1 MKNIR
6 PVFHKSTINTDPA
19 VEEWLGSQNA
29 SDDESIREYIIHHKR
44 SIEEMIFWEDKVAW
58 MQNYLTVRK
67 DFIERSIDKRI
78 KRDYAYLDVIDSL
91 IQRAIEENC
100 MQIRA
105 WLVEYKNRTFGNA
118 FMDEAEADQFD
129 LEFELRDPLP
139 AEKHAVGEE
148 LRLGS
153 YCYDVSG
160 QKRDIVWQ
168 VLDIIEDRALIVS
181 REVLAFKRFNEDWG
195 RMTWENC
202 SLRKWLNEDFLQTA
216 FTEEERHR
224 IARGS
229 IRNRKNDMFGTD
241 AGPDTEDSVFLLSME
256 EAREYYTSDED
267 RQVMAT
273 PYAAAEAGFA
283 GDAEAAPWRL
293 RTPGYKGGCYN
304 AYIRTNGMINTH
316 GCFNDQD
323 GFGIRPAMW
332 VKLKNEHQ

>member
-1 MKNIR
+1 MKNNR
-6 PVFHKSTINTDPA
+6 PVFYKSTINTDPA

-29 SDDESIREYIIHHKR
+29 SDDENIREYIIHHKR

-58 MQNYLTVRK
+58 MQNYLTVRR

-78 KRDYAYLDVIDSL
+78 KREYAYLDVIDNL

-118 FMDEAEADQFD
+118 FLDEAEADQID

-153 YCYDVSG
+153 YYYDVSG
-160 QKRDIVWQ
+160 QKQDIVWQ

-181 REVLAFKRFNEDWG
+181 RDVLTFKLFNNDWG
-195 RMTWENC
+195 KMVWEEC
-202 SLRKWLNEDFLQTA
+202 SLRKWLNEDFLQSA
-216 FTEEERHR
+216 FAEEERDR
-224 IARGS
+224 IICRT
-229 IRNRKNDMFGTD
+229 IKNRENDLFGTD

-256 EAREYYTSDED
+256 EAREYYTSDEE
-267 RQVMAT
+267 RRVSAT
-273 PYAAAEAGFA
+273 PYAAAKAALTGDTEAV
-283 GDAEAAPWRL
+283 PWRL

-304 AYIRTNGMINTH
+304 ACVRANGMINTH
-316 GCFNDQD
+316 GCFNDQE

-332 VKLKNEHQ
+332 IKL

>member
-29 SDDESIREYIIHHKR
+29 SDDEDIREYIIHHKR

-67 DFIERSIDKRI
+67 DYIERSIEKRI
-78 KRDYAYLDVIDSL
+78 KRDYAYLDVIDNL

-105 WLVEYKNRTFGNA
+105 WLVEYKNRTFGNE
-118 FMDEAEADQFD
+118 FIDEAEADQID

-139 AEKHAVGEE
+139 AEKHSVGEE

-153 YCYDVSG
+153 YCYDASG
-160 QKRDIVWQ
+160 QTQDLVWQ
-168 VLDIIEDRALIVS
+168 VLDIIEDRALIIS
-181 REVLAFKRFNEDWG
+181 REVLMFKRFHKDWG
-195 RMTWENC
+195 RMTWEEC
-202 SLRKWLNEDFLQTA
+202 SLRKWLNEDFLQAA
-216 FTEEERHR
+216 FTEEERQR
-224 IARGS
+224 IICRT
-229 IRNRKNDMFGTD
+229 IRNKENDLFGTD
-241 AGPDTEDSVFLLSME
+241 AGPDTEDYVFLLSME
-256 EAREYYTSDED
+256 EAREYYTSDEE
-267 RQVMAT
+267 RKAMAT
-273 PYAAAEAGFA
+273 PHAAAEAGLA
-283 GDAEAAPWRL
+283 GDAETVPWRL

-304 AYIRTNGMINTH
+304 AYIRENGMINTH

-332 VKLKNEHQ
+332 IKL